1 MMRKLDESVL
11 RVERIH
17 EFGDGFTGGVKFREG
32 YGSHRVYRYDAS
44 WLQTASSAVSVFSD
58 HSESMFRSKRM
69 SSFHSQVQ
77 DSYLEQNRR
86 NLPLGYRSENVLA
99 LDENVPESVTPMFD
113 GTNPDS
119 WIEEVER
126 FFRLFCDEERM
137 GLVFLCLK
145 GPAYRWF
152 AWETERRRIT
162 DWIGFKC
169 RVLARF
175 GHVRSCSSVEMRVEE
190 DSSFRSGA
198 IHGIF
203 VEKIA
208 SPFVVEVVLMHLSMF
223 DGANPESWIV
233 QADRFFVHYED
244 DAKLDLIFLYL
255 KGDAYKWFYWMMRRQ
270 RFKDWSDFKKQL
282 LARFGPA
289 MCCSTVDVNVK
300 DESTV
305 LSEGVHE
312 TEVEKHST
320 TVEEASLTSVA
331 KVHQKDLVC
340 EIVPETDMVKQTVTV
355 EVNLTEESPFR
366 NVDVSADLE
375 TEETNNAKERFI
387 S

>member
-1 MMRKLDESVL
+1 M
-11 RVERIH
+11 
-17 EFGDGFTGGVKFREG
+17 
-32 YGSHRVYRYDAS
+32 
-44 WLQTASSAVSVFSD
+44 
-58 HSESMFRSKRM
+58 
-69 SSFHSQVQ
+69 
-77 DSYLEQNRR
+77 
-86 NLPLGYRSENVLA
+86 
-99 LDENVPESVTPMFD
+99 
-113 GTNPDS
+113 
-119 WIEEVER
+119 ER
-126 FFRLFCDEERM
+126 FFRLFSDDERM

-203 VEKIA
+203 VEKKIA
-208 SPFVVEVVLMHLSMF
+208 SPFVEEVVVMHLSMF

-289 MCCSTVDVNVK
+289 TCCSTVDVNVK

-366 NVDVSADLE
+366 NEDVSADPE
-375 TEETNNAKERFI
+375 TEETNPYVEEVSMSSGDSLVHALSSPEIMSKKDLFPETGHEEELSEETVLTEEELIFYEDSHGIQLVQRA
-387 S
+387 